1 MPKLILSALQ
11 VNIAGGRLPAPENN
25 GRRYL
30 KIPLDALNNPAWDQ
44 NRSEAHPA
52 FGASAIPGV
61 NPSSPSQR
69 YLMEML
75 QQPTTAVLDT
85 HTDLSAEAVD
95 GVTAAP
101 QPASAMTT
109 STTGSRLPLATWSSN
124 SYKKEASGRLSQ
136 RVALIDP
143 KPLTRRSIADLL
155 AKAFPESAV
164 VAASTCD
171 ELLAIDERRIGTP
184 ILVVAYI
191 RSSGFSSTYVQSAL
205 ELLRVRLPEALT
217 VVLADREDVAEV
229 NRALAHGV
237 RGYIPTSVE
246 CGVAVAALRLISA
259 GGTFVPPDALR
270 ATTTKPDDQPEGE
283 RLRRSDGPDLTPRE
297 LSVID
302 LLREGKPN
310 KLIGRELEMQEST
323 VKVHVRNILKK
334 LNARNRTHAALV
346 ASRLLGKGAEPV
358 ALPHFASGN

>member
-1 MPKLILSALQ
+1 
-11 VNIAGGRLPAPENN
+11 
-25 GRRYL
+25 
-30 KIPLDALNNPAWDQ
+30 
-44 NRSEAHPA
+44 
-52 FGASAIPGV
+52 
-61 NPSSPSQR
+61 
-69 YLMEML
+69 
-75 QQPTTAVLDT
+75 
-85 HTDLSAEAVD
+85 
-95 GVTAAP
+95 
-101 QPASAMTT
+101 MTT

-191 RSSGFSSTYVQSAL
+191 RSSGLSSTYVQSAL
-205 ELLRVRLPEALT
+205 ELLRVRLPEAIT

-270 ATTTKPDDQPEGE
+270 ATTAKPDDQPEGE
-283 RLRRSDGPDLTPRE
+283 RQRRSDGPDLTPRE

-334 LNARNRTHAALV
+334 LKARNRTHAALV
-346 ASRLLGKGAEPV
+346 ANRLLGKDAQPV